1 MTSETTDRA
10 SDRPTDRVGQ
20 FKAEIAEMKLKTG
33 RSRAESMIEIL
44 GVILMVAGI
53 AIALGAYAASLNV
66 TATPGTNVDVLDSNS
81 YMPLAVA
88 GLATSVT
95 GGFLFLRYSLARFL
109 RFWLLRQSYEQRV
122 AIDEASVARDS

>member
-1 MTSETTDRA
+1 MTSE
-10 SDRPTDRVGQ
+10 PTDRVGQ

-33 RSRAESMIEIL
+33 RSRAEGMVEIL
-44 GVILMVAGI
+44 GVILMVVGI
-53 AIALGAYAASLNV
+53 AIAVGAYAASLNV
-66 TATPGTNVDVLDSNS
+66 TATPGSNVDVLDSNS
-81 YMPLAVA
+81 YTPLAIA

-122 AIDEASVARDS
+122 AIDEASAGRAS